1 MIDAVIVAVAQ
12 YLLFVLA
19 AGVGAAV
26 LLAPARLRW
35 SAAAAGIL
43 GLLIAGGLVVVA
55 AKVHSNPR
63 PFVVD
68 PTLRPLF
75 PHSADNGFPSDHSAV
90 AALLAVVGWRV
101 RRWVGVAAAAAAAL
115 IAGARVLAHVHHVQ
129 DVVAGLVIG
138 IVAGMVAFA
147 VVDLVLRRLLP
158 AATGGQ
164 EEWTAAGG
172 PRADRPAGRPQ
183 AG

>member
-12 YLLFVLA
+12 YLLFVVA

-26 LLAPARLRW
+26 LLAPSRLRW
-35 SAAAAGIL
+35 SAAAAGIA
-43 GLLIAGGLVVVA
+43 GLLIVGGLIVVA
-55 AKVHSNPR
+55 AKLHTNPR

-75 PHSADNGFPSDHSAV
+75 PHAADNGFPSDHSAG

-101 RRWVGVAAAAAAAL
+101 RRWVGVAAAAAAVL

-138 IVAGMVAFA
+138 VVAGVVAFA
-147 VVDLVLRRLLP
+147 VVDVVLRRFFP
-158 AATGGQ
+158 A
-164 EEWTAAGG
+164 
-172 PRADRPAGRPQ
+172 PAGAQQTSTGVGSR
-183 AG
+183 